1 MAIKS
6 AQGKGKGGEYEIIA
20 LLGIWAKEV
29 GVPLTLERN
38 LEQVRYGGADIN
50 GVPGMEVEVKRV
62 ESATPAAV
70 DQWWAQV
77 CRAAVKSGKTPFLIH
92 RQNRR
97 AWRVRVRT
105 TVALHNNHTTAWD
118 LFEVDADLDFGQAKR
133 WFQKYVQ
140 IFIETC

>member
-6 AQGKGKGGEYEIIA
+6 PQGKGKGGEYEVIA
-20 LLGIWAKEV
+20 LLGIWAREV
-29 GVPLTLERN
+29 GVTLTLERN

-62 ESATPAAV
+62 ETATPAAV

-77 CRAAVKSGKTPFLIH
+77 CRASAKSGKTPFLIH

-97 AWRVRVRT
+97 EWRVRVRT
-105 TVALHNNHTTAWD
+105 TVALHNDLTTAWD
-118 LFEVDADLDFGQAKR
+118 LFPVDADLDLRQAKK

-140 IFIETC
+140 IF